1 MTAMTRWNDAPVM
14 SLRDAFDRLFENA
27 FTPVMGGGSGSPAS
41 GIAANVW
48 ETGDGYQVAM
58 LMPGVNPEQITL
70 TTLGNTITVE
80 GSLELSQPEGARV
93 VWQEFGPAQFRRQI
107 GLPADVDAD
116 KVQAAYQNGILLLT
130 APKAEHAKPR
140 TIKVNAA

>member
-27 FTPVMGGGSGSPAS
+27 FTPVMGGSSGTSSA
-41 GIAANVW
+41 GIATNVW

-58 LMPGVNPEQITL
+58 VMPGVNPEQITL

-93 VWQEFGPAQFRRQI
+93 VWQEFGPSQFRRQI
-107 GLPADVDAD
+107 GLPADVDGD
-116 KVQAAYQNGILLLT
+116 KIQAAYHNGILLLT

-140 TIKVNAA
+140 TIKINAA

>member
-1 MTAMTRWNDAPVM
+1 MTAMTRWNDAPAM

-27 FTPVMGGGSGSPAS
+27 FTPVMGGGSGSASS
-41 GIAANVW
+41 GIATNVW

-58 LMPGVNPEQITL
+58 LMPGVNLEQITL

>member
-1 MTAMTRWNDAPVM
+1 MTAITRWNDTPVM
-14 SLRDAFDRLFENA
+14 SLRHAFDRLFKNA
-27 FTPVMGGGSGSPAS
+27 FTPVMGGGSGSAS
-41 GIAANVW
+41 PGIAANVW

-70 TTLGNTITVE
+70 TALGNTITVE
-80 GSLELSQPEGARV
+80 GALELSQPEDARV

-107 GLPADVDAD
+107 GLPADVDGD
-116 KVQAAYQNGILLLT
+116 KVQAAYHNGILLLT

-140 TIKVNAA
+140 TIKINAA

>member
-1 MTAMTRWNDAPVM
+1 MTGMTRWNDAPVM
-14 SLRDAFDRLFENA
+14 SLRDAFDRLFDNA
-27 FTPVMGGGSGSPAS
+27 FTPVMGGSSDSS
-41 GIAANVW
+41 GIATNVW
-48 ETGDGYQVAM
+48 EMGDGYQVAM

-80 GSLELSQPEGARV
+80 GSLGLSQPEGARV
-93 VWQEFGPAQFRRQI
+93 VWQEFGPSQFRRQI
-107 GLPADVDAD
+107 GLPADVDGD
-116 KVQAAYQNGILLLT
+116 KVQAEYHNGILLLT